1 MAFIPGAKTYFSD
14 SNDHI
19 LDLRNGLDFLDAG
32 NSAIAL
38 LKKIGTNGFT
48 AKSVKHEWT
57 ETALAA
63 RGETVTLADGSATT
77 LTVSDAY
84 IYQINELLRIEN
96 EIVRVTAIA
105 SATTLTIVRAYA
117 GTSGAAHAAKTAY
130 SVGVADPENSDAP
143 AGIQDSASRL
153 YNYVQTF
160 TRGVELSNDEIAQLT
175 TEGNALNGQLE
186 RRFIE
191 INRQLARAF
200 FYGVRHEDSTNK
212 IHVMGGLKQ
221 FVTTNVANTAGALTL
236 AAIDAQILNI
246 VEAGGDPKV
255 IAMSPRQ
262 KQKLDALD
270 ASLVRIGKR
279 DGGMNGASTTG
290 GNPIAMTWQSG
301 ILGHTLDVIVDQ
313 SILNDELWLIDTD
326 LVKIGNLSNNGVVGN
341 FHVEDATT
349 PGQDGKQK
357 VIRGKYTMTVAQQKA
372 HAYLYGLT

>member
-19 LDLRNGLDFLDAG
+19 LDLKNGLDFLDAG

-38 LKKIGTNGFT
+38 LKRIGTNGFE

-57 ETALAA
+57 ETALAT
-63 RGETVTLADGSATT
+63 RGETITLADGSGTT
-77 LTVSDAY
+77 LTVADAY
-84 IYQINELLRIEN
+84 VYQVNELIRIEN
-96 EIVRVTAIA
+96 EVVRVTALA

-117 GTSGAAHAAKTAY
+117 GTTGAAHSAKTAY
-130 SVGVADPENSDAP
+130 SIGVADPENSQAP

-191 INRQLARAF
+191 INRQLARGI
-200 FYGVRHEDSTNK
+200 FYGVRYEDTTNK
-212 IHVMGGLKQ
+212 IHTMGGLKQ
-221 FVTTNVANTAGALTL
+221 FVTTNVSNTAGALTL
-236 AAIDAQILNI
+236 AAIDAQILAI

-255 IAMSPRQ
+255 LVMSPRQ

-290 GNPIAMTWQSG
+290 GNPMAMTWQSG
-301 ILGHTLDVIVDQ
+301 ILSHTLDVFVDQ
-313 SILNDELWLIDTD
+313 SVLNDELWILDTD
-326 LVKIGNLSNNGVVGN
+326 YIQVGHLSNNGVVGN
-341 FHVEDATT
+341 FHVEDATD

-357 VIRGKYTMTVAQQKA
+357 VIRGKYTMRVPQQKA
-372 HAYLYGLT
+372 HGYLYGLT

>member
-19 LDLRNGLDFLDAG
+19 LDLKNGLDFLDAG

-57 ETALAA
+57 ETALAT
-63 RGETVTLADGSATT
+63 REETVTLADGSVTT
-77 LTVSDAY
+77 LTVADAY
-84 IYQINELLRIEN
+84 VYQVNELIRIEN

-105 SATTLTIVRAYA
+105 SATTLTIVRGYA
-117 GTSGAAHAAKTAY
+117 GTTGAAHSSKTAFT
-130 SVGVADPENSDAP
+130 VGVADPENSEAP
-143 AGIQDSASRL
+143 AGISDSASRL

-160 TRGVELSNDEIAQLT
+160 TRGVELSNDEIAQLS

-191 INRQLARAF
+191 INRQLARAL
-200 FYGVRHEDSTNK
+200 FYGVRYEDTTNK
-212 IHVMGGLKQ
+212 IHTMGGLKQ
-221 FVTTNVANTAGALTL
+221 FVTTNVDNVAGALTL
-236 AAIDAQILNI
+236 ADIDAQILAI
-246 VEAGGDPKV
+246 VEAGGDPKCMV
-255 IAMSPRQ
+255 MSPRQ

-270 ASLVRIGKR
+270 ANLVRIGKK
-279 DGGMNGASTTG
+279 DSESHTG
-290 GNPIAMTWQSG
+290 GNPNVMTWQSG
-301 ILGHTLDVIVDQ
+301 ILGKPLDLIVDQ
-313 SILNDELWLIDTD
+313 SILNDELWILDTD
-326 LVKIGNLSNNGVVGN
+326 HVAIGNLSNNGVVGN

-372 HAYLYGLT
+372 HAYLYGLTT

>member
-19 LDLRNGLDFLDAG
+19 LDLKNGLDFLDAG

-63 RGETVTLADGSATT
+63 RGETVTLADGSGTT
-77 LTVSDAY
+77 LTVADAY
-84 IYQINELLRIEN
+84 IYQVNELLRIEN
-96 EIVRVTAIA
+96 EIVRITALA

-117 GTSGAAHAAKTAY
+117 GTTGAAHSSKTAF

-160 TRGVELSNDEIAQLT
+160 TRGVELSNDEIAQLS
-175 TEGNALNGQLE
+175 TEGNPLNGQLE

-191 INRQLARAF
+191 INRQLARAL

-221 FVTTNVANTAGALTL
+221 FVTTNVTNVAGALTL
-236 AAIDAQILNI
+236 AAIDAQVLNI

-255 IAMSPRQ
+255 IVMSPRQ

-270 ASLVRIGKR
+270 ASLVRIGKS
-279 DGGMNGASTTG
+279 DDQSKHG
-290 GNPIAMTWQSG
+290 GNPMVMTWQSG
-301 ILGHTLDVIVDQ
+301 ILSHSLDVIVDQ
-313 SILNDELWLIDTD
+313 SILNDELWIIDTD
-326 LVKIGNLSNNGVVGN
+326 HVRIGNLSNNGVVGN

-357 VIRGKYTMTVAQQKA
+357 VIRGKYTMEVGQQRA